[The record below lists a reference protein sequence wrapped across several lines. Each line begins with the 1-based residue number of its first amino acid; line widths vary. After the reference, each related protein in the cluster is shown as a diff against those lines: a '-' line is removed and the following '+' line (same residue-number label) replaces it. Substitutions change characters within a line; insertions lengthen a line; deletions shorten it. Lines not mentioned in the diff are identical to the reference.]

1 MITKGR
7 GGTIRA
13 LSTRHS
19 RAVVATTTAFAAAA
33 AGALSTARTG
43 TTVSIVAWY
52 GWICE
57 ATLMHWEKQY
67 IPRYQCL
74 QKVQPVMV
82 GRAAVLKM
90 S

>member
-19 RAVVATTTAFAAAA
+19 RAAVAATTAV
-33 AGALSTARTG
+33 ALSTVRIG

-74 QKVQPVMV
+74 QKVQTVMV